1 MVLSPPGFW
10 CVDGHH
16 HVDFNDIG
24 NYVMEISSEIKK
36 KKDEMFCYFKKFK
49 KLDSIRNTRTQEV
62 FHHQTL
68 Q

>member
-1 MVLSPPGFW
+1 MVLSPLGFW

-36 KKDEMFCYFKKFK
+36 K
-49 KLDSIRNTRTQEV
+49 
-62 FHHQTL
+62 
-68 Q
+68 